1 MIAYIKGK
9 LEMKMTEYV
18 VIDVGGIG
26 YKVFMSEL
34 GIENI
39 GNIGDTV
46 KVHTYYRVRE
56 DDISIF
62 GFNTLEELKMFE
74 LLLGVSGV
82 GAKTALTMLAVC
94 EPSEF
99 ALAVISEDV
108 KALTG
113 IPGIGPKSAKR
124 IILELKDKI
133 KKEQEVKAIKDT
145 IENKASSKIQIAIQN
160 DEKVKEAISALQV
173 LGYNRKEIEKG
184 LNPKELLHSKIIRDA
199 DKIDIL
205 YIMTFEEKRTVFNRD
220 DISDEKITNEIYEEF
235 MQMKLLDYEKIQT
248 NVDRVIAHFAYI
260 YDFNFN
266 FSYEYVNNKQYLD
279 KIYKRHTFTDNDTMK
294 RYNLIYDT
302 AKKYIK
308 EKTK

>member
-133 KKEQEVKAIKDT
+133 KMEQQVEAIKKQVGNKT
-145 IENKASSKIQIAIQN
+145 TNEEKTKMQELLENQGKA
-160 DEKVKEAISALQV
+160 KEAIEALQV
-173 LGYNRKEIEKG
+173 LGYNKKEIEKSFEKLEVNELTTEELIKKG
-184 LNPKELLHSKIIRDA
+184 LRLLGNH
-199 DKIDIL
+199 
-205 YIMTFEEKRTVFNRD
+205 
-220 DISDEKITNEIYEEF
+220 
-235 MQMKLLDYEKIQT
+235 
-248 NVDRVIAHFAYI
+248 
-260 YDFNFN
+260 
-266 FSYEYVNNKQYLD
+266 
-279 KIYKRHTFTDNDTMK
+279 
-294 RYNLIYDT
+294 
-302 AKKYIK
+302 
-308 EKTK
+308 